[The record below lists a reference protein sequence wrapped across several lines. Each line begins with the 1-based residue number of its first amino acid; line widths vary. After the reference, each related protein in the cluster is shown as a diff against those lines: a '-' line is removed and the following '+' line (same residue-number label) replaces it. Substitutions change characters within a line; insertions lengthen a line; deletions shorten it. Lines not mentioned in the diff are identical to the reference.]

1 MIRNALKEDKRPQN
15 LYVIFSK
22 EIMRL
27 LENVYAYN
35 QNNINALS
43 QLSDYLDGLRNY
55 ISNPVIAWDYTNKYS
70 RYPNGTIYMNDFGYN
85 VGYSII
91 TDKATG
97 LPCVYVF
104 KINLNLEAFGLK
116 MPPLKEEN
124 LISVTK
130 SDFKNMVLESV
141 GKILLTEKYYN
152 PAIEPMVDRKLG
164 DYDVLYGA
172 YDERIICDIRQ
183 KGWVRD
189 IIMYSTMAKGGKTY
203 ALYRRCDN
211 GKYFFAEIMDLPED
225 KEHLHAKIISPKSI
239 PQIIWIDAK
248 RVISLLKYVISSN

>member
-1 MIRNALKEDKRPQN
+1 MIQNALKEDKRPQN
-15 LYVIFSK
+15 LYVMFSK

-70 RYPNGTIYMNDFGYN
+70 RYPNGTIYMNDFDYN

-104 KINLNLEAFGLK
+104 KLNLDLEAFGLK
-116 MPPLKEEN
+116 MPPLKEES
-124 LISVTK
+124 LFSVTK
-130 SDFKNMVLESV
+130 SDIKNMVMESV
-141 GKILLTEKYYN
+141 CRIILKESKCDYHVGKYEVVNGLDEHDISPRLYDSLKKFGW
-152 PAIEPMVDRKLG
+152 V
-164 DYDVLYGA
+164 YDV
-172 YDERIICDIRQ
+172 
-183 KGWVRD
+183 K
-189 IIMYSTMAKGGKTY
+189 MYFSHDDTY
-203 ALYRRCDN
+203 CLLRREDN
-211 GKYFFAEIMDLPED
+211 KKLFL
-225 KEHLHAKIISPKSI
+225 AKIVPAPELGEKKTKFVPCRPQPKEV
-239 PQIIWIDAK
+239 PQIILLDVK
-248 RVISLLKYVISSN
+248 RFCLAQQERYTM